1 MLLLGLRR
9 PIWNAVQDCP
19 AIRLNWFNS
28 KPWGII
34 IADNWSTKLSC
45 KRWRTNLPA
54 GPYRWLGAVSFS
66 LVLEEDWLGFH
77 VFDFSAFR
85 LFDFSAFR
93 SNHVRSTLIRY
104 THDICIQFFGIS
116 RDLNLNFWKYVAV
129 SKVSKW
135 KEVRQSWTNGLGF
148 WKSPI
153 TYP

>member
-1 MLLLGLRR
+1 MENEPTRWSISLAGSCELFTCFGGGLIGFSRF
-9 PIWNAVQDCP
+9 
-19 AIRLNWFNS
+19 RLF
-28 KPWGII
+28 G
-34 IADNWSTKLSC
+34 
-45 KRWRTNLPA
+45 
-54 GPYRWLGAVSFS
+54 FS
-66 LVLEEDWLGFH
+66 AFRLFG
-77 VFDFSAFR
+77 FSAFR

-153 TYP
+153 TSPSGPPWCKVTAAKKVGWEQTNALLRGEIDLQR